1 MITPNFHFKN
11 LGTIL
16 INKTFAG
23 PIRTLQTKTLYS
35 QTQWSHFHAPKNKTW
50 WIRLPVVSRKKNA
63 NSTCERFGSCF
74 GLIHG
79 RGKYGCSRHH
89 WQSQISIDRS
99 EPCWSHDFSSC
110 IGLYG

>member
-11 LGTIL
+11 FGTIL

-50 WIRLPVVSRKKNA
+50 WTRLPVVSRKKNA
-63 NSTCERFGSCF
+63 NSTCERFGSSF

-79 RGKYGCSRHH
+79 RGKYGMNMVGYKKDGRGKVRFLPKKVPLFC
-89 WQSQISIDRS
+89 
-99 EPCWSHDFSSC
+99 
-110 IGLYG
+110 